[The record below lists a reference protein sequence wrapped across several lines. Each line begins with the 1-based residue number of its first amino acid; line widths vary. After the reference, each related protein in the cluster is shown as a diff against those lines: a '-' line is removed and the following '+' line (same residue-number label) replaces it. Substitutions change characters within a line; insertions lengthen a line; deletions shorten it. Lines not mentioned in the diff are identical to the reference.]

1 MTKISRALLALATL
15 CGALHAA
22 DTLKTSIA
30 GDALSINGND
40 MKLGASH
47 WAKPEE
53 SWRTVGELA
62 KTALPPADKATGIRP
77 VTLVVDLDEK
87 ASWGALKTL
96 LLASA
101 NLGVPKAEI
110 HISKDETVSLDLPG
124 EEAKGETV
132 DFPLVAGDGG
142 AILTENRGQKLPCS
156 MPLISGMVQQVG
168 AAVVV
173 VKAPVALR
181 AAGVAHVLGVLTQC
195 NAHISFLPVR
205 AATNKEAAEQKQAKD
220 AVDKALEGTVRGLS
234 K

>member
-1 MTKISRALLALATL
+1 MKSHLTLLAVATV
-15 CGALHAA
+15 CCSVHAA
-22 DTLKTSIA
+22 DTLKTAIA
-30 GDALSINGND
+30 GDTLSINGNET
-40 MKLGASH
+40 KLGASH

-77 VTLVVDLDEK
+77 VTLVVDLDDK

-110 HISKDETVSLDLPG
+110 HVSKDESITLDLPG
-124 EEAKGETV
+124 EEARGEMV
-132 DFPLVAGDGG
+132 EFPLVAGDAG
-142 AILTENRGQKLPCS
+142 AILTENKGQKLPCS

-168 AAVVV
+168 AAIVV

-181 AAGVAHVLGVLTQC
+181 AGGVAHVLGILAQC
-195 NAHISFLPVR
+195 NAHLSFLPVH
-205 AATNKEAAEQKQAKD
+205 AATAKEASEQKQAKD